1 MSSIYVDRLSLF
13 SLLSIICSGIKYSH
27 IFYFNTTANVS
38 AIAKIFGMLG
48 VLKCEPQLIDIR
60 ITDVRD
66 EKGECTLLKIKG
78 IDINNICYEISDR
91 EFANNFFLRK
101 FSHYFD
107 YSKII
112 FFLEKALYDD
122 IHDIVAFINVTKWY
136 AGNRVNSD
144 NKPVV
149 LFLKK
154 GPWFSYLSHYITGLN
169 MKPVKYGSGIDRS
182 WFHFFSLATNFI
194 LAKIRSRLNVTGK
207 CSNKNENKIEETPS
221 QITDKKAPLIGA
233 WYTGKTV
240 TFGLKNRSDFFW
252 FLKSDV
258 PYDQMFLYFCRTDV
272 PATER
277 ISEIL
282 NKEKVR
288 SIALS
293 NQATDSKSIPVWN
306 PGNKYKQLRKQLIM
320 MVFKGYL
327 SCAFKRNFV
336 SLFYLTN
343 MVYFVLKYSYW
354 YDFFDSNNIKIHVS
368 PDDHQKAYVPKN
380 LALRECGGVSVS
392 YQYSSGM
399 DSSIHLSYGC
409 DIVFSFGSAY
419 RWTWEYSRSQ
429 VANFIYCGYITDYAF
444 REVKEDSL
452 KLRRQLLDK
461 GVKFII
467 CYFDETPAPDRMHV
481 ISNKM
486 VTETYEYIIDTMLE
500 DETLGL
506 VLKPS
511 RPESLYNE
519 IPSIKSMI
527 EKAKASGRCIC
538 IDSGSYH
545 TDHYPTE
552 AAQIADLSVCHL
564 YGGTT
569 ALESHLSGVRAVFLD
584 LEKLYSNPVYK
595 LGYGEIVFD
604 DIDNLSCAIK
614 QFRDNP
620 ESIPGFGDLSA
631 WVKDRD
637 PFKDGNASLRIGQ
650 YINWLFVKIRE
661 GKKREEAIEFANQK
675 YAELWGRENI
685 VDFNCINTV

>member
-1 MSSIYVDRLSLF
+1 
-13 SLLSIICSGIKYSH
+13 
-27 IFYFNTTANVS
+27 
-38 AIAKIFGMLG
+38 
-48 VLKCEPQLIDIR
+48 
-60 ITDVRD
+60 
-66 EKGECTLLKIKG
+66 
-78 IDINNICYEISDR
+78 
-91 EFANNFFLRK
+91 
-101 FSHYFD
+101 
-107 YSKII
+107 
-112 FFLEKALYDD
+112 
-122 IHDIVAFINVTKWY
+122 
-136 AGNRVNSD
+136 
-144 NKPVV
+144 
-149 LFLKK
+149 
-154 GPWFSYLSHYITGLN
+154 
-169 MKPVKYGSGIDRS
+169 
-182 WFHFFSLATNFI
+182 
-194 LAKIRSRLNVTGK
+194 
-207 CSNKNENKIEETPS
+207 
-221 QITDKKAPLIGA
+221 
-233 WYTGKTV
+233 
-240 TFGLKNRSDFFW
+240 
-252 FLKSDV
+252 
-258 PYDQMFLYFCRTDV
+258 
-272 PATER
+272 
-277 ISEIL
+277 
-282 NKEKVR
+282 
-288 SIALS
+288 
-293 NQATDSKSIPVWN
+293 
-306 PGNKYKQLRKQLIM
+306 
-320 MVFKGYL
+320 
-327 SCAFKRNFV
+327 
-336 SLFYLTN
+336 
-343 MVYFVLKYSYW
+343 
-354 YDFFDSNNIKIHVS
+354 
-368 PDDHQKAYVPKN
+368 
-380 LALRECGGVSVS
+380 
-392 YQYSSGM
+392 
-399 DSSIHLSYGC
+399 
-409 DIVFSFGSAY
+409 
-419 RWTWEYSRSQ
+419 